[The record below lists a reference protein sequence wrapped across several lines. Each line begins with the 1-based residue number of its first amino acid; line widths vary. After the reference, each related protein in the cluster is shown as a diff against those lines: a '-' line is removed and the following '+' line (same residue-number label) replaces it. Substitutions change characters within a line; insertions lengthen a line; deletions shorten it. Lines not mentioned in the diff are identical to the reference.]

1 MKKTVLYLIWRN
13 DKRMFMGLCLFV
25 VLQVFFIYKGVET
38 TPFYLYGMYS
48 DPYHHSPSQ
57 VSYELSTTDG
67 KPLELAPI
75 ILYNLRFL
83 PYQYKYKE
91 KRNKLNNKCPNLE
104 VVAELL
110 PPLVLHSKVFDR
122 NHYHLKRQSESFILV
137 FCTLS
142 GNIHV
147 IDL

>member
-48 DPYHHSPSQ
+48 DPYHHSPSK

-83 PYQYKYKE
+83 PYQDNQQKSLRQTIE
-91 KRNKLNNKCPNLE
+91 KR
-104 VVAELL
+104 
-110 PPLVLHSKVFDR
+110 
-122 NHYHLKRQSESFILV
+122 
-137 FCTLS
+137 TLS
-142 GNIHV
+142 IPALSKYFKEQLLQESVSEEQLNSWISQWYFV
-147 IDL
+147 DSCIIKTKMIDYE